1 MRKRVVEVSRFF
13 FWVIFKSCRLD
24 IEVIMFCIYL
34 ELQFAGAC
42 QYWGSKTERLFT
54 LEFDRLRKSMSVIV
68 KEQDSPTGNK
78 LLVKVLFKLPSW
90 EHLHV
95 ENRTCG

>member
-1 MRKRVVEVSRFF
+1 MCKQVVEVSRFF
-13 FWVIFKSCRLD
+13 LVIIKFCNVD
-24 IEVIMFCIYL
+24 IEMIMFCIYL
-34 ELQFAGAC
+34 ELRFAGAC

-78 LLVKVLFKLPSW
+78 LLVKVLF
-90 EHLHV
+90 
-95 ENRTCG
+95 